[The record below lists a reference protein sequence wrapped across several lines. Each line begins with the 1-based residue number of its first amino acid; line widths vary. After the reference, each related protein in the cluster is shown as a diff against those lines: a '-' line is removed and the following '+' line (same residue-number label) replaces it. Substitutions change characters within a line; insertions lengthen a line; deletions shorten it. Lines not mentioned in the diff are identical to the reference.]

1 MKKSIIT
8 AAVIWSLVMAA
19 PLAASPLYG
28 GYNGQSLFWVDTFF
42 FGIDNEARWWVRL
55 PLDIVAERLRIIFK
69 IESSGALSVE
79 LVAFNSVGQADFL
92 IGVDTDG
99 LSWGETFQTNLLAGS
114 DSSGM
119 TWTEQ
124 SVLSFVGSGSD
135 NNGSNWWF
143 ATYNVQNIFPL
154 TAGINITLLLP
165 APPNGEDEET
175 APEEEKTF
183 YAPLSILNREKVLD
197 LITFVK
203 ELSRDDELTQ
213 KVKTLTGHSLDK
225 ASLLHFANKEVFSH
239 GRRKKIEDG
248 ISSLIRAP
256 SDL

>member
-8 AAVIWSLVMAA
+8 VAVIWSLVMAT

-55 PLDIVAERLRIIFK
+55 PLDIVAEKLRVIFK
-69 IESSGALSVE
+69 IESSGALSVD
-79 LVAFNSVGQADFL
+79 VAAFNSVGQADFL

-99 LSWGETFQTNLLAGS
+99 LSWGETFQTNLLAGY
-114 DSSGM
+114 DSSGT

-124 SVLSFVGSGSD
+124 SLLSFVGSGSD
-135 NNGSNWWF
+135 NNGNNWWF
-143 ATYNVQNIFPL
+143 ATYNFQNIFPL

-165 APPNGEDEET
+165 APPTGEDEAT
-175 APEEEKTF
+175 TPEEEKTF
-183 YAPLSILNREKVLD
+183 FSPLSILNREQVLE

-203 ELSRDDELTQ
+203 ELSRDDVLIQ
-213 KVKTLTGHSLDK
+213 KAKNLASHSLDQ
-225 ASLLHFANKEVFSH
+225 ASLLQFANEEVFSH
-239 GRRKKIEDG
+239 GRRQKIEG
-248 ISSLIRAP
+248 VINNLISAP
-256 SDL
+256 SDF